1 MMNLYVKLMNQLSN
15 EKGSQSLEWLGIA
28 AVIVIIV
35 GMISQVFGGD
45 TAFGEAIK
53 TKLVEMVKDIG

>member
-1 MMNLYVKLMNQLSN
+1 MNLYVKLMNQLSN
-15 EKGSQSLEWLGIA
+15 QKGSQSLEWLGIA

-45 TAFGEAIK
+45 TAFGDAIK
-53 TKLVEMVKDIG
+53 KKLVEMVDDIG

>member
-1 MMNLYVKLMNQLSN
+1 MNALSN

-45 TAFGEAIK
+45 TAFGDAIK
-53 TKLVEMVKDIG
+53 DKLVKMVEDIG

>member
-1 MMNLYVKLMNQLSN
+1 MNLYVKLINQLFN

>member
-45 TAFGEAIK
+45 TAFGDAIK
-53 TKLVEMVKDIG
+53 NKLVEMVGDIG

>member
-1 MMNLYVKLMNQLSN
+1 MMNLYAKLMNQLSN

>member
-1 MMNLYVKLMNQLSN
+1 MKLYAKLMSQLTN
-15 EKGSQSLEWLGIA
+15 ERGSQSLEWLGIA

-53 TKLVEMVKDIG
+53 DKLVQMVEDIG

>member
-1 MMNLYVKLMNQLSN
+1 MKLYARLMSQLTN
-15 EKGSQSLEWLGIA
+15 ERGSQSLEWLGIA

-45 TAFGEAIK
+45 TAFGDAIK
-53 TKLVEMVKDIG
+53 DKLVEMVEDIG

>member
-1 MMNLYVKLMNQLSN
+1 MNLYVKLMNQLSN

>member
-1 MMNLYVKLMNQLSN
+1 MKLYAKLMGHLSN
-15 EKGSQSLEWLGIA
+15 ERGSQSLEWLGIA

-53 TKLVEMVKDIG
+53 NKLVEMVADIG